1 MFVRKIL
8 SFILSKILF
17 SRTITKQLDFSFNQF
32 FCLKWPIFW
41 KHIFALD
48 CPSFRLFWYWCLQ
61 FRRRV
66 DLKVMISRLLPARKG
81 FPFRKIN
88 EDIVGFA
95 SLWPPWETGE
105 SLRLHYGICCSNLLF
120 ARSSTQMNGFFSE
133 PANHGSPSAVCWPC
147 GKNSNSICRWRD
159 GFFFRFTMAM
169 LRLSRRGSLIEFELP
184 SFLWRL
190 TLWFPRNLMT
200 IQYCWKV

>member
-1 MFVRKIL
+1 MTNLLETYLRVRL
-8 SFILSKILF
+8 PLF
-17 SRTITKQLDFSFNQF
+17 SPYL
-32 FCLKWPIFW
+32 
-41 KHIFALD
+41 
-48 CPSFRLFWYWCLQ
+48 YWCLQ

-105 SLRLHYGICCSNLLF
+105 SLRLHYGIVVVTCFLHGPPPKWM
-120 ARSSTQMNGFFSE
+120 AFFSE
-133 PANHGSPSAVCWPC
+133 PANHGSPFAVCWPC

-159 GFFFRFTMAM
+159 GIFFRFTMAM

-200 IQYCWKV
+200 IQYRWKV

>member
-1 MFVRKIL
+1 MTNLLETYLRVRLPLFLPIL
-8 SFILSKILF
+8 VLVFTVSTP
-17 SRTITKQLDFSFNQF
+17 SRFEGYDQQVASGPKRVPIQENKWRHRR
-32 FCLKWPIFW
+32 FC
-41 KHIFALD
+41 FALATVRD
-48 CPSFRLFWYWCLQ
+48 
-61 FRRRV
+61 RR
-66 DLKVMISRLLPARKG
+66 KFTTP
-81 FPFRKIN
+81 
-88 EDIVGFA
+88 
-95 SLWPPWETGE
+95 
-105 SLRLHYGICCSNLLF
+105 LRDCCSNLLF